1 VFQEKHEKKI
11 LAENKY
17 LLSSNKGLSCQLE
30 TAQAAL
36 GQLVL
41 DYGEV
46 ISKLSGH
53 MMEGNTSKAK
63 FEYVQGAL
71 NEARLQLGTVHD
83 TNNSLIKELEHERT
97 RSKQNE
103 DDFRRKE
110 AKLQKDLAQKEEDI
124 KKIYQNKI
132 DDLNKTIGQ
141 KNEEISKITARLET
155 RELVHKDAL
164 SENTAIRANISK
176 LEALLKVNP
185 SPNLILVD
193 ELTVFSKKVKKETE
207 ALQAF
212 IAKFFNEAH
221 ASLYIQSDID
231 TLLQVTAATTLE
243 LRTFLVQIINKLNIS
258 SSMLTSE
265 DIDLINEA
273 EHMRKLL
280 NPSTEAFTKPQ
291 SRRQS
296 VTPQKKKHQLQP
308 QESPQGQPRVPPDEI
323 PPEGAR
329 KSKAPQGER
338 ETPDSKKQKKDDPKK

>member
-1 VFQEKHEKKI
+1 MTTLTKPSVK
-11 LAENKY
+11 
-17 LLSSNKGLSCQLE
+17 
-30 TAQAAL
+30 
-36 GQLVL
+36 
-41 DYGEV
+41 
-46 ISKLSGH
+46 
-53 MMEGNTSKAK
+53 
-63 FEYVQGAL
+63 
-71 NEARLQLGTVHD
+71 
-83 TNNSLIKELEHERT
+83 
-97 RSKQNE
+97 
-103 DDFRRKE
+103 
-110 AKLQKDLAQKEEDI
+110 
-124 KKIYQNKI
+124 
-132 DDLNKTIGQ
+132 

-164 SENTAIRANISK
+164 AENTAIRANISK

-291 SRRQS
+291 ARRQS
-296 VTPQKKKHQLQP
+296 VTTPQKKKHQLQP
-308 QESPQGQPRVPPDEI
+308 QESPQGGPRVPPDEI

>member
-1 VFQEKHEKKI
+1 LPKKKKI
-11 LAENKY
+11 
-17 LLSSNKGLSCQLE
+17 S
-30 TAQAAL
+30 
-36 GQLVL
+36 
-41 DYGEV
+41 
-46 ISKLSGH
+46 
-53 MMEGNTSKAK
+53 
-63 FEYVQGAL
+63 
-71 NEARLQLGTVHD
+71 
-83 TNNSLIKELEHERT
+83 
-97 RSKQNE
+97 
-103 DDFRRKE
+103 
-110 AKLQKDLAQKEEDI
+110 

-296 VTPQKKKHQLQP
+296 VTPQKKSTSCSRKNRHRANQGCLRMRFHRRE
-308 QESPQGQPRVPPDEI
+308 QENLRHLRGS
-323 PPEGAR
+323 
-329 KSKAPQGER
+329 ER
-338 ETPDSKKQKKDDPKK
+338 RQIQKKQKKDDPKK